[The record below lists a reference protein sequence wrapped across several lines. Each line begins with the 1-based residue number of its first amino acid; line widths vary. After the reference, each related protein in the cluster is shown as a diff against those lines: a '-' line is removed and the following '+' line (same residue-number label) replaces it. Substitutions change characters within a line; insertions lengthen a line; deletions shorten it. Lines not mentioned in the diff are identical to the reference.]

1 MARRAYWK
9 GFLKLSLVSCPIMLY
24 PATSDRE
31 KVHFHQINRNTGHR
45 IRYHKVDS
53 ATGDEVPTS
62 DIISGFEVAKGKF
75 VELERDELDAVA
87 IESKR
92 TIEIDRFVER
102 TEIDELYLRDPY
114 FIAPDGDAG
123 EEPFAVIREAIG
135 QQALVALGTVV
146 LTSREHVIAIEA
158 RGKGMMG
165 ITLRYPY
172 EVRRETDYFS
182 DIANKRVSKEMLD
195 LALHIVATKRG
206 KFEPEKFDDRYEDAL
221 KALVRKKQKGLPI
234 EAPKEA
240 PASNVINLMDAL
252 RGSLKHRGRQR
263 AGHGHTSCGRSRPR
277 KRMG

>member
-45 IRYHKVDS
+45 IRYHKVDA

-62 DIISGFEVAKGKF
+62 DIVNGYEIAKGKF
-75 VELERDELDAVA
+75 IELERDELDAVA

-114 FIAPDGDAG
+114 FITPDGDAG
-123 EEPFAVIREAIG
+123 EEPFAVIREAIRRE
-135 QQALVALGTVV
+135 ALVALGTVV

-158 RGKGMMG
+158 RGKGMLG
-165 ITLRYPY
+165 LTLRYPY
-172 EVRRETDYFS
+172 EVRRETDYFR

-221 KALVRKKQKGLPI
+221 KALVRKKQKGHPI
-234 EAPKEA
+234 EVPKEA

-263 AGHGHTSCGRSRPR
+263 ADHGHISRSRSRAR
-277 KRMG
+277 KRAG